1 MKTLIFTRAFKR
13 QRFYWSVDVN
23 KLPEGIKVEDVEKSR
38 RLLRKYGEKVK
49 WD

>member
-1 MKTLIFTRAFKR
+1 MRNIFKKKK
-13 QRFYWSVDVN
+13 FYWAIDTT